1 MPKKNTVIANSLPAE
16 GYTLEQVV
24 VLSRHNIRA
33 PLSGSGSVLGDIT
46 PHEWFKW
53 SANPSVLSLRGGILE
68 TEMGQY
74 FRVWLEDEGL
84 FPENYR
90 PDDGSVR
97 IYANSKQRT
106 IATAN
111 YFVSGLLPAWDAT
124 IETHM
129 DFDQMDPVF
138 CPQLTFVSPAYD
150 AAAKAQIAELFASKI
165 AGLEDNYKLMAEV
178 IDFEQSEAFK
188 SGRTGG
194 FRTDDTEIVLELN
207 EEPALRGT
215 LKTACSVSDALVLQY
230 YEEADHR
237 RAAFG
242 HKLTE
247 KQWKAIAEVKDAH
260 LEVLL
265 TSPLIAANVAHPLLA
280 EIESELTAKGRR
292 FTFLCGHD
300 SNIGS
305 VLAALGAEPYNLP
318 GAIDKTPI
326 GGKLVFARW
335 RAEDGS
341 AWVSVDLVYQTT
353 EQLQDAT
360 LLDLELHPAAV
371 DMHFAGL
378 TAHEHELF
386 SERDFMERLRN
397 SIARY
402 DHIVGAY
409 GE

>member
-1 MPKKNTVIANSLPAE
+1 MAKKNTVIANSLPAE
-16 GYTLEQVV
+16 GYKLEQVV

-33 PLSGSGSVLGDIT
+33 PLSGGSSVLGRIT

-74 FRVWLEDEGL
+74 FRVWLEDQGL
-84 FPENYR
+84 FPEHYR

-97 IYANSKQRT
+97 IYANSRQRT

-129 DFDQMDPVF
+129 EFDKMDPVF
-138 CPQLTFVSPAYD
+138 EPRLIFVSPSYNE
-150 AAAKAQIAELFASKI
+150 AAEKQIRELFGGAI
-165 AGLEDNYKLMAEV
+165 EGLADNYKLLANV
-178 IDFEQSEAFK
+178 IDVEESEAFK
-188 SGRTGG
+188 DGTFTG
-194 FRTDDTEIVLELN
+194 FRTDDTEFIFELYK
-207 EEPALRGT
+207 EPAMKGS
-215 LKTACSVSDALVLQY
+215 LKTGCSVSDALVLQY
-230 YEEADHR
+230 YEEPNHKK
-237 RAAFG
+237 AAFG
-242 HKLTE
+242 HRLTE
-247 KQWKAIAEVKDAH
+247 RQWRQIAEIKDMH
-260 LEVLL
+260 LQVLF
-265 TSPLIAANVAHPLLA
+265 TSPLVSVNVAHPLLA
-280 EIESELTAKGRR
+280 EIEAELTTEGRR

-305 VLAALGAEPYNLP
+305 VLAALGVEPYELP

-335 RAEDGS
+335 RAEDGT
-341 AWVSVDLVYQTT
+341 AWISVDLVYQTT

-360 LLDLELHPAAV
+360 LLDLELHPASV
-371 DMHFAGL
+371 DMQFAGL
-378 TAHEHELF
+378 TAHEHALYRE
-386 SERDFMERLRN
+386 EDFMARLRD

-402 DHIVGAY
+402 DEIVETY
-409 GE
+409 KE